1 MRQVLCFGDSNTYG
15 YVPGTAERYD
25 WDTRWTGIVGTGLME
40 KGYIVQEEGLCGRTT
55 VFDDPLCPGR
65 RGSELLPIILETHK
79 PEDLIILMLGTN
91 DCKTF
96 YGATAGSIGLGIR
109 KLVRQIRDGAPSAKI
124 LLMSPIALGEKVWDG
139 FDPEFGK
146 NSVQVSKSC
155 RRFTGR
161 LQKKKDFI
169 IWRLLI
175 MPYHRNGIRSTW
187 MKMDIRRLQKRYW
200 KRFQRYCNVS

>member
-1 MRQVLCFGDSNTYG
+1 MDRNRRNRTDGKGIYC
-15 YVPGTAERYD
+15 
-25 WDTRWTGIVGTGLME
+25 TGG
-40 KGYIVQEEGLCGRTT
+40 
-55 VFDDPLCPGR
+55 
-65 RGSELLPIILETHK
+65 LLPIILETHK

-146 NSVQVSKSC
+146 NSVQVSKELPEIYRQIAEEEGLYYLAASDYAVPSEWD
-155 RRFTGR
+155 
-161 LQKKKDFI
+161 QE
-169 IWRLLI
+169 
-175 MPYHRNGIRSTW
+175 H
-187 MKMDIRRLQKRYW
+187 MDEEGHKALAEAVLEKISEIL
-200 KRFQRYCNVS
+200 

>member
-55 VFDDPLCPGR
+55 VFDDPLRLGR

-146 NSVQVSKSC
+146 NSVQVSKELPEIYRQIAEKEGLYYLAASDYAVPSE
-155 RRFTGR
+155 RD
-161 LQKKKDFI
+161 QE
-169 IWRLLI
+169 
-175 MPYHRNGIRSTW
+175 H
-187 MKMDIRRLQKRYW
+187 MDEEGHKALAEAVLEKISEIL
-200 KRFQRYCNVS
+200 

>member
-1 MRQVLCFGDSNTYG
+1 M
-15 YVPGTAERYD
+15 AELQYLTIRFV
-25 WDTRWTGIVGTGLME
+25 RA
-40 KGYIVQEEGLCGRTT
+40 
-55 VFDDPLCPGR
+55 R

-139 FDPEFGK
+139 FDTEFGK
-146 NSVQVSKSC
+146 NSVPGVQRVAGDLPADC
-155 RRFTGR
+155 RGR
-161 LQKKKDFI
+161 
-169 IWRLLI
+169 RTLLS
-175 MPYHRNGIRSTW
+175 GG
-187 MKMDIRRLQKRYW
+187 
-200 KRFQRYCNVS
+200 F

>member
-55 VFDDPLCPGR
+55 VFDDPLRPGR

-79 PEDLIILMLGTN
+79 PEDL
-91 DCKTF
+91 
-96 YGATAGSIGLGIR
+96 
-109 KLVRQIRDGAPSAKI
+109 IRDGAPSAKI

-139 FDPEFGK
+139 FDPEVGE
-146 NSVQVSKSC
+146 NSVQVSKELPEIYRQIAEEEGLYYLAASDYAVPSE
-155 RRFTGR
+155 RD
-161 LQKKKDFI
+161 QE
-169 IWRLLI
+169 
-175 MPYHRNGIRSTW
+175 H
-187 MKMDIRRLQKRYW
+187 MDEEGHKALAEAVLEKISEIL
-200 KRFQRYCNVS
+200 

>member
-55 VFDDPLCPGR
+55 VFDDPLRPGR

-124 LLMSPIALGEKVWDG
+124 LLMSPIARRSGMDLIRNLETILYRC
-139 FDPEFGK
+139 P
-146 NSVQVSKSC
+146 KSC

-161 LQKKKDFI
+161 SQRKKDFI

-187 MKMDIRRLQKRYW
+187 MKKGIRHWQKRYW